1 MKVASL
7 IAAAT
12 LFGASAAALAN
23 PASLTTTLIAPPELQ
38 LEEPDLYRVKVQ
50 NPSLYP
56 ANNVVLRVSIPPGML
71 LFQPTPPYCT
81 LLLNA
86 PMQTGG
92 PITRHVRCL
101 LTSIPAQT
109 TWVWDLLLRAPSVA
123 SGPVVFGHQAIVTSS
138 NVTAPVSLSPVVT
151 TNYQNFTLPIV
162 PGSHWE
168 GESCTL
174 GTGSLASEGTVPVPY
189 GICTKPASQNLPGS
203 FRLLANGVV
212 DATESPHLGLGMTAQ
227 WLQPTSPSK
236 LLRYVEPGGPAF
248 GYSQAA
254 AMLRLVNSRCFRGQ
268 SQTTP
273 YPGNPT
279 YHGGLRLCLIP

>member
-1 MKVASL
+1 MRTASL

-12 LFGASAAALAN
+12 LFGAAAAALAN
-23 PASLTTTLIAPPELQ
+23 PASLATTLIAPPELQ
-38 LEEPDLYRVKVQ
+38 LEEPDLFRVKVQ
-50 NPSLYP
+50 NASLYP
-56 ANNVVLRVSIPPGML
+56 ANNVVLRLSIPPGML
-71 LFQPTPPYCT
+71 LFQPTPAYCT
-81 LLLNA
+81 LVLNA
-86 PMQTGG
+86 PMLTGG

-101 LTSIPAQT
+101 LPSIPAQT

-123 SGPVVFGHQAIVTSS
+123 SGPVVFGHQAVVTSS
-138 NVTAPVSLSPVVT
+138 NVTTPTSLSPVVT
-151 TNYQNFTLPIV
+151 TTYQTFTLPIV
-162 PGSHWE
+162 PGSHWA

-189 GICTKPASQNLPGS
+189 GICTKPASQNLQGS
-203 FRLLANGVV
+203 FLLLANGVV
-212 DATESPHLGLGMTAQ
+212 DATESPHLGLGTTAK
-227 WLQPTSPSK
+227 WLQPTSPSRI
-236 LLRYVEPGGPAF
+236 LRYQEPGDPSF

-279 YHGGLRLCLIP
+279 FHGGFRICQIP